1 MFAHDFYV
9 NFALISAYKAKVYAD
24 ITQVIVA

>member
-9 NFALISAYKAKVYAD
+9 NFALIKAYKAKVYAD
-24 ITQVIVA
+24 ITQIIR